1 MSLIRR
7 AARHARLSLRASG
20 IPEIGTPPFLILF
33 INSVCN
39 LKCEHCFYWKNL
51 NKRDDLTFEELVAL
65 SEDLGPIENLNLSG
79 GEPFLREELAEVCL
93 QFIDRNS
100 VEQIYV
106 PTNGYYTEKTISA
119 LEQILRNER
128 LHLFVCEL
136 SLDGMPEFHDRF
148 RGNSSSFRRA
158 LESYDALAEL
168 QSRDERLRIHA
179 TSTVVDANVE
189 EIRRLTTYLYDRCPR
204 MDHHNLAIVRG
215 DRRNASLSGPALE
228 AYRELDLYTK
238 RLWVEREKGRFGAIV
253 DPLLT
258 WAKTRTALERRMVV
272 PCKAGILSGL
282 VNANGDV
289 AVCETTAAHPPIGN
303 LRERSFREIWNSPE
317 AHAQRRAIR
326 ARRCH
331 CTNEIFLW
339 PSVTFQPAQLAR
351 AAIGA
356 KVWRQPRPLGPDE
369 RVSIEPAELPAE
381 SR

>member
-7 AARHARLSLRASG
+7 VARHARLSLRASG

-39 LKCEHCFYWKNL
+39 LKCEHCFYWRNL
-51 NKRDDLTFEELVAL
+51 NKRDDLTFEELLAL

-79 GEPFLREELAEVCL
+79 GEPFLREELAEICL
-93 QFIDRNS
+93 QFIERNA

-106 PTNGYYTEKTISA
+106 PTNGYYTEKTIAA
-119 LEQILRNER
+119 LEQILQNKR
-128 LHLFVCEL
+128 LRLFVCEL

-148 RGNSSSFRRA
+148 RGNPSSFRRA

-168 QSRDERLRIHA
+168 QRRDERLRIHA
-179 TSTVVDANVE
+179 TSTVIDGNVE
-189 EIRRLTTYLYDRCPR
+189 EIRRLTTYLYDRCPQ

-228 AYRELDLYTK
+228 AYRELDAYAR
-238 RLWVEREKGRFGAIV
+238 RLWAEREEGRFGAIV
-253 DPLLT
+253 DPMLT
-258 WAKTRTALERRMVV
+258 WAKIRTAHERRMVV

-289 AVCETTAAHPPIGN
+289 AVCETTAEYPPIGN

-317 AHAQRRAIR
+317 AEAQRRAIR
-326 ARRCH
+326 NRQCH
-331 CTNEIFLW
+331 CTNEVFLW

-351 AAIGA
+351 AMIGA
-356 KVWRQPRPLGPDE
+356 KVWRQPRPLGADE
-369 RVSIEPAELPAE
+369 RVRIEPAKPPGE